1 MLPNPGPGRFIAVE
15 GLDGS
20 GKTTQVRLLGQRLG
34 ASRPVHITCEPTDG
48 PIGLQ
53 IRLVLG
59 KRVRVSAATLAA
71 LFAADR
77 ADHLYHPQ
85 TGILARLKRGIDVI
99 SDRYYLSSFAY
110 QGMSLDWDWIWHM
123 HACCIRPEATVFVDV
138 PVEVCLARIARGR
151 SGHADLFENRE
162 ALTRAR
168 HSHIEA
174 IDRLRAA
181 GDRLVVVDGD
191 APPDRVHE
199 AIWQAMCAVL
209 EGQEGPEPG

>member
-34 ASRPVHITCEPTDG
+34 VSRPVYVTCEPTDG

-53 IRLVLG
+53 IRLVLE
-59 KRVRVSAATLAA
+59 KRVRVSATTLAA

-77 ADHLYHPQ
+77 ADHLYQ
-85 TGILARLKRGIDVI
+85 SQAGILIRLERGVDVI

-110 QGMSLDWDWIWHM
+110 QGMSLDWDWIWHI
-123 HACCIRPEATVFVDV
+123 HAHCIRPEATFFVDV

-168 HSHIEA
+168 DSHIAA

-181 GDRLVVVDGD
+181 GDTVVVVDGD
-191 APPDRVHE
+191 APPDQVHE
-199 AIWQAMCAVL
+199 AVWQAAHTIL
-209 EGQEGPEPG
+209 AE

>member
-20 GKTTQVRLLGQRLG
+20 GKTTQVRLLGRRLG
-34 ASRPVHITCEPTDG
+34 ASQPVYVTCEPTNG

-53 IRLVLG
+53 IRLVLE

-77 ADHLYHPQ
+77 ADHLYQPQ

-110 QGMSLDWDWIWHM
+110 QGMSLDWDWIRQM
-123 HACCIRPEATVFVDV
+123 HGHCIRPEATFFVDV

-168 HSHIEA
+168 DSHMAA

-181 GDRLVVVDGD
+181 GDTVVIVDGD
-191 APPDRVHE
+191 ALPDQVHE
-199 AIWQAMCAVL
+199 AVWRAVCPIL
-209 EGQEGPEPG
+209 GT